1 MCASYTAMEYVGPAV
16 AVGLGGIVLILS
28 LSFLIIRIFG
38 PKFKNP
44 LMAFSL
50 LVFPLASLVLLINS
64 ILPTFQYVGD
74 LLISSEYVLCTT
86 AGQIDSVRK
95 ADVDLYHY
103 RNGRFCAGEE
113 IVVDGISYYVIS
125 EGLLSKGMYV
135 ELQYAQY
142 ENNAILFWQEVA
154 PERAEQIRQE
164 SLLTDKPTAVEK
176 QEPEPSPE
184 ARRIGTWLYRIGLFG
199 FLATVG
205 LCTAFRQKLL
215 TAVLR
220 QDACFKGEIRFRK
233 AALLQWLIPVLFI
246 CMIVLG
252 LAVGN
257 GGYDLLVIL
266 VIGVGGMAA
275 IMGADAATGL
285 TLDGTA
291 FTIRRLWRTNTYQ
304 LSDIRAVF
312 WRDNRGMIGRT
323 MVLSL
328 NNGKMYWFSMDSFSG
343 VEYVYAY
350 MSRYLESNR
359 EEAEDE

>member
-1 MCASYTAMEYVGPAV
+1 MGASYTAMEYVGPAV

-44 LMAFSL
+44 FMVFSL

-64 ILPTFQYVGD
+64 ILPTFQHVGD

-125 EGLLSKGMYV
+125 EGVLSEGMCV
-135 ELQYAQY
+135 ELQYAKY
-142 ENNAILFWQEVA
+142 ANNAILSWQEVTS
-154 PERAEQIRQE
+154 ERAEQIRQE
-164 SLLTDKPTAVEK
+164 SLLTDKETKVEK

-220 QDACFKGEIRFRK
+220 QDARFRK
-233 AALLQWLIPVLFI
+233 AALLQWLIPVLFL

-257 GGYDLLVIL
+257 GEYDLLVIL
-266 VIGVGGMAA
+266 AIGVGGMAA

-312 WRDNRGMIGRT
+312 WRDNRGTIGRT

-328 NNGKMYWFSMDSFSG
+328 NNGKMHWFSMDSFSG